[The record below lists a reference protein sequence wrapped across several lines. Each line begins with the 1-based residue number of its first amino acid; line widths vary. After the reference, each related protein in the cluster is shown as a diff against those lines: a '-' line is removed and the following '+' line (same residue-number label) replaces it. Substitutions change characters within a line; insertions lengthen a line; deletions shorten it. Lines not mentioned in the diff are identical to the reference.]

1 MNRTL
6 SDARR
11 WVDQGT
17 KLVADALA
25 GLGEEDLAA
34 PSSLPDWSRK
44 HLLAHLAANAEAVG
58 NLVHWA
64 ATGERTP
71 MYSSPEQRNAD
82 IESGSRLAGSEL
94 VAWFGRSASALAT
107 AMDSLSSE
115 AWEAEV
121 VTAQGRTV
129 PASETPWMRAREVM
143 VHAVDLATGVTFDR
157 LPSDFLVALCD
168 DIVGKRSAAAGSP
181 SAGPALAVD
190 STATAS
196 RWDVAGVGEPVLVEG
211 TLAAV
216 SAYLSGRSTTD
227 VTVPAA
233 ETVPE
238 LPAWL

>member
-1 MNRTL
+1 MNGTL
-6 SDARR
+6 DDARR

-34 PSSLPDWSRK
+34 PCALPGWSRK

-82 IESGSRLAGSEL
+82 IESGSRLAGAEL
-94 VAWFGRSASALAT
+94 VAWFERSASMLAT
-107 AMDSLSSE
+107 AVDALSSE
-115 AWEAEV
+115 AWDAEV

-143 VHAVDLATGVTFDR
+143 VHAADLATGVTFDH

-168 DIVGKRSAAAGSP
+168 DIVAERSAAADGP
-181 SAGPALAVD
+181 AAGPALVVD
-190 STATAS
+190 VTDTQS

-211 TLAAV
+211 TIAAV
-216 SAYLSGRSTTD
+216 AAYLSGRSADGVRTSGAD
-227 VTVPAA
+227 PVPQ
-233 ETVPE
+233 

>member
-34 PSSLPDWSRK
+34 PSALPGWSRK

-94 VAWFGRSASALAT
+94 VAWFERSASALAT
-107 AMDSLSSE
+107 AMDALPSE
-115 AWEAEV
+115 RV
-121 VTAQGRTV
+121 GGRGGDR
-129 PASETPWMRAREVM
+129 PGAHRAGLRD
-143 VHAVDLATGVTFDR
+143 AVDAR
-157 LPSDFLVALCD
+157 A
-168 DIVGKRSAAAGSP
+168 
-181 SAGPALAVD
+181 
-190 STATAS
+190 
-196 RWDVAGVGEPVLVEG
+196 
-211 TLAAV
+211 
-216 SAYLSGRSTTD
+216 
-227 VTVPAA
+227 
-233 ETVPE
+233 
-238 LPAWL
+238 

>member
-17 KLVADALA
+17 KLVTDALA
-25 GLGEEDLAA
+25 GLGEEGLAA
-34 PSSLPDWSRK
+34 PSALPGWSRK

-71 MYSSPEQRNAD
+71 MYSTPEQRSAD
-82 IESGSRLAGSEL
+82 IESGSRRSGSEL
-94 VAWFGRSASALAT
+94 VARFERSASALAT
-107 AMDSLSSE
+107 AMDGLSSE

-121 VTAQGRTV
+121 ATAQGRTV
-129 PASETPWMRAREVM
+129 SASETPWMRAREVM

-157 LPSDFLVALCD
+157 LPSDFLVALGD

-181 SAGPALAVD
+181 SAGPALAVGATD
-190 STATAS
+190 SPS
-196 RWDVAGVGEPVLVEG
+196 RWDVAGVGEPAHVAG
-211 TLAAV
+211 SLAAV
-216 SAYLSGRSTTD
+216 AAYLSGRSADGVRTSGAD
-227 VTVPAA
+227 P
-233 ETVPE
+233 VPE

>member
-6 SDARR
+6 SDALR

-17 KLVADALA
+17 KLVADALTD
-25 GLGEEDLAA
+25 LGEEDLAA
-34 PSSLPDWSRK
+34 PSGLPDWTRK

-82 IESGSRLAGSEL
+82 IESGNRLAGAEL
-94 VAWFGRSASALAT
+94 VAWFERSASALAT
-107 AMDSLSSE
+107 AIDGLSSE

-121 VTAQGRTV
+121 GTAQGRTV

-143 VHAVDLATGVTFDR
+143 VHAVDLATTVTFDR

-168 DIVGKRSAAAGSP
+168 DIATKRGAAAGSP
-181 SAGPALAVD
+181 SAGPALTVEATD
-190 STATAS
+190 TAN
-196 RWDVAGVGEPVLVEG
+196 RWHIVGVGEPVHVAG

-216 SAYLSGRSTTD
+216 AAYLSGRSADGVRTSGAA
-227 VTVPAA
+227 PA
-233 ETVPE
+233 PQ